1 MIKLKEAL
9 NDEKKVRFEKAL
21 KKASEENFTTIEE
34 EIENLK
40 WFVDSFESLK
50 IYNQKRFEVEAGVD
64 EYQGRVDWGKE
75 NGCKCKDDEE
85 RLEEYKDKLSK
96 FIELPDN
103 ITYLTEEQQHW
114 LIRHQYEEEFESET
128 GESLAE
134 SISIEIICSL
144 VDDRVLKTFM
154 KLSIPQR
161 EEVLS
166 YRQLKC

>member
-50 IYNQKRFEVEAGVD
+50 IYNQKRSEVEAGVD
-64 EYQGRVDWGKE
+64 EYQQRFNWDKE
-75 NGCKCKDDEE
+75 NGCKSKYDEE

-114 LIRHQYEEEFESET
+114 LRRHQYEEEFESET

-134 SISIEIICSL
+134 SIGIEIICSL
-144 VDDRVLKTFM
+144 VDCRVLKTFM
-154 KLSIPQR
+154 ELSIQQR

-166 YRQLKC
+166 YR

>member
-1 MIKLKEAL
+1 MMNNTNETL
-9 NDEKKVRFEKAL
+9 NDEKKARFEKAL

-34 EIENLK
+34 ELENLK

-50 IYNQKRFEVEAGVD
+50 IYNQKRSEVEAGVD
-64 EYQGRVDWGKE
+64 EYQHRVDWGKE

-103 ITYLTEEQQHW
+103 ITYLTEEQQQW
-114 LIRHQYEEEFESET
+114 LKRHQYDEEFESET
-128 GESLAE
+128 GESLAN
-134 SISIEIICSL
+134 SIGIEIICSL
-144 VDDRVLKTFM
+144 VDCRVLKTFM
-154 KLSIPQR
+154 ELSITQR

-166 YRQLKC
+166 YR